1 LATYCSRTQEN
12 QLFDIISKLLRLIET
27 LKTTNLPRQAT
38 GDKGGKKN
46 TNGGTHVEPADS
58 PDFYETCVQRLLTS
72 GMTSIPAYVHSKS
85 TRTEETLKARF
96 AVSLSLSLLLL
107 LVVVL
112 LQNSTTTPS
121 SSTAEL

>member
-1 LATYCSRTQEN
+1 LATYYSRTQEN
-12 QLFDIISKLLRLIET
+12 QLLDIMRKLLRLIET

-38 GDKGGKKN
+38 GDKGKKKTPN
-46 TNGGTHVEPADS
+46 AGTHVEPADS
-58 PDFYETCVQRLLTS
+58 PDFYETCVPRLLTS
-72 GMTSIPAYVHSKS
+72 GMTSIPAYVHFKS

-96 AVSLSLSLLLL
+96 AVFLSLLLLL

>member
-1 LATYCSRTQEN
+1 M
-12 QLFDIISKLLRLIET
+12 
-27 LKTTNLPRQAT
+27 
-38 GDKGGKKN
+38 
-46 TNGGTHVEPADS
+46 HVEPANS
-58 PDFYETCVQRLLTS
+58 PDFYETCVPRLLSS

-107 LVVVL
+107 VVVVVL
-112 LQNSTTTPS
+112 LQNCTTTPS